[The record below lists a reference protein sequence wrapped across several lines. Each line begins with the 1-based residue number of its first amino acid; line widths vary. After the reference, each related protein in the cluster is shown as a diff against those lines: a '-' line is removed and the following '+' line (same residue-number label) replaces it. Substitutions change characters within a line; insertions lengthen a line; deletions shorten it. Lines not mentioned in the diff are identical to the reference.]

1 MGSMG
6 MGGTQFGAGS
16 RSGGGFTYGSA
27 SAAGMIFGAASAAG
41 PIGGQ
46 SSAISSGFGAIGGAK
61 AFNSNSSNLSGKN

>member
-1 MGSMG
+1 
-6 MGGTQFGAGS
+6 
-16 RSGGGFTYGSA
+16 
-27 SAAGMIFGAASAAG
+27 MIFGAASAAG